1 MEKETSLKTVMDF
14 LVPKIHKIVHTS
26 WNDAM
31 VEKVKSR
38 VKKQAK
44 IEIDKGKT
52 GFEAIII
59 IQKQLQAI
67 CRSVELESSA
77 KSKLKVNFH

>member
-1 MEKETSLKTVMDF
+1 MEKEPSLKTVMDF
-14 LVPKIHKIVHTS
+14 ILPKIYKTVHTS

-38 VKKQAK
+38 VKRQAK

-67 CRSVELESSA
+67 CRSVELESNA
-77 KSKLKVNFH
+77 KSKSKVNIH